1 MGVIDR
7 LSRLIRSNIND
18 LIARAENPEKM
29 LGQIIEDMRRQ
40 LAQAKQEVAVAIA
53 DERKLRAQFED
64 ERSGAEEWERRARL
78 AIREGRDDLAKQA
91 LVRGQEHAQHAH
103 DLEEQWQ
110 KHRSETDKLKDSL
123 RQLNAKIEEAK
134 RKKNLLIA
142 KQKRAEAQKRIH
154 DTLAGL
160 SDKSAFRAFD
170 QMAEKIESAERKA
183 LATAEVTEE
192 LTGDTLVSEF
202 RELEAGGDAAVED
215 KLLALKA
222 SMGLLPAPETEEPK
236 ALGSGADDE
245 IPEAEIIEA
254 ADDGGPDGQAAGAG
268 DQAEVAEVE
277 AAGDAEA
284 TGDAEAEG
292 DTETEAEVE
301 RSEGA

>member
-1 MGVIDR
+1 MGVLDR

-29 LGQIIEDMRRQ
+29 LSQIIEDMRRQ

-53 DERKLRAQFED
+53 DERKLRSQYED
-64 ERSGAEEWERRARL
+64 ERSAAEEWERRARL
-78 AIREGRDDLAKQA
+78 AIREERDDLAKQA
-91 LVRGQEHAQHAH
+91 LVRGQEHAQHAVA
-103 DLEEQWQ
+103 LEEQWQ
-110 KHRSETDKLKDSL
+110 KHRTETEKLKDSL

-154 DTLAGL
+154 DTMAGL
-160 SDKSAFRAFD
+160 QDKSAFRAFD

-183 LATAEVTEE
+183 IATAEVTEE
-192 LTGDTLVSEF
+192 LSGDTLVHEF
-202 RELEAGGDAAVED
+202 QALEAGGDAAVED

-222 SMGLLPAPETEEPK
+222 EMGLLPSGEPDEPK
-236 ALGSGADDE
+236 ALESGEDEE
-245 IPEAEIIEA
+245 IPEAELVDGDSGEA
-254 ADDGGPDGQAAGAG
+254 TAEGEGGDDVV
-268 DQAEVAEVE
+268 EVDLAEVE
-277 AAGDAEA
+277 EA
-284 TGDAEAEG
+284 DEM
-292 DTETEAEVE
+292 E

>member
-1 MGVIDR
+1 MGIIDR

-53 DERKLRAQFED
+53 DERKLRSQFEE
-64 ERSGAEEWERRARL
+64 ERSQAEEWERRARL

-103 DLEEQWQ
+103 ELEDQWQ
-110 KHRSETDKLKDSL
+110 KHRSETERLKDSL

-142 KQKRAEAQKRIH
+142 KQKRAEAQQRIH
-154 DTLAGL
+154 DTMAGL
-160 SDKSAFRAFD
+160 QDKSAFRAFD

-183 LATAEVTEE
+183 IATAEVTEE
-192 LTGDTLVSEF
+192 LSGDTLVHEF
-202 RELEAGGDAAVED
+202 KALEAGGDAAVEE
-215 KLLALKA
+215 KLLALK
-222 SMGLLPAPETEEPK
+222 SEMGLLPSVEEAAPK
-236 ALGSGADDE
+236 ALESGDDE
-245 IPEAEIIEA
+245 IPEAEIVADETGGDEPEA
-254 ADDGGPDGQAAGAG
+254 A
-268 DQAEVAEVE
+268 AEEEGSSEEEEEPE
-277 AAGDAEA
+277 ARSGEA
-284 TGDAEAEG
+284 
-292 DTETEAEVE
+292 
-301 RSEGA
+301 

>member
-1 MGVIDR
+1 MGILDR

-53 DERKLRAQFED
+53 DERKLRAQYEE
-64 ERSGAEEWERRARL
+64 ERGQAEEWERRARL

-91 LVRGQEHAQHAH
+91 LMRGGEHAQHAH
-103 DLEEQWQ
+103 ELEVQWQ
-110 KHRSETDKLKDSL
+110 KHRVETERLKDSL

-154 DTLAGL
+154 DTMAGL
-160 SDKSAFRAFD
+160 ADRSAFRAFD
-170 QMAEKIESAERKA
+170 QMAEKIETAERRA

-192 LTGDTLVSEF
+192 LSGDTLVQEF
-202 RELEAGGDAAVED
+202 KVLEAGGDAVVEE

-222 SMGLLPAPETEEPK
+222 EMGLLPSGEPEEPK
-236 ALGSGADDE
+236 ALEAPDDE
-245 IPEAEIIEA
+245 IPEAEVVVEGAAEA
-254 ADDGGPDGQAAGAG
+254 GGAGASG
-268 DQAEVAEVE
+268 EEADTEEVE
-277 AAGDAEA
+277 AAEA
-284 TGDAEAEG
+284 AGEAVRGEG
-292 DTETEAEVE
+292 PAP
-301 RSEGA
+301 R